1 MGAEGREGSVEA
13 DDIPVG
19 MEVEGSVKLTTDDSV
34 EAKADDSIEEERE
47 EEEGSTASA
56 LESKEIVVVVP
67 GPGKSDEVGHSSV
80 VITAVEELLP
90 KL

>member
-34 EAKADDSIEEERE
+34 EAKADESIEEERE

-56 LESKEIVVVVP
+56 LESKEIVVP